1 MRMLHTCFSVLA
13 LASAIDR
20 DCARRLQAHD
30 LSEGRFVILVVLLK
44 LDGALAPHDLAER
57 IGVTRATMTGL
68 LDGLER
74 DRLVARRRDKR
85 DRRSVKI
92 SLTPAGRDLAERL
105 NDAHLRWI
113 AGLASDLTAEEQD
126 VLQRLL
132 ARIWQ
137 RTDAGSQTAPMA
149 GALGHAHENLRH

>member
-1 MRMLHTCFSVLA
+1 MIRTCFSVLA

-20 DCARRLQAHD
+20 DCARRLQAHG

-92 SLTPAGRDLAERL
+92 SLTPAGRNLAERL
-105 NDAHLRWI
+105 NDAHLRWV
-113 AGLASDLTAEEQD
+113 AGLASDLTVDEQD

-137 RTDAGSQTAPMA
+137 RTDAGSQTAPLA
-149 GALGHAHENLRH
+149 GALEPVHESL